1 MAVKLAPSILSAAF
15 ERLGEEV
22 RAVEAGGADQIH
34 VDVMD
39 GHFVP
44 NLSMGPIVV
53 EALRRVTRL
62 PLDVHLMIAE
72 PARYVEPFIKAGAS
86 HITFHVEVVDD
97 QLPLAR
103 LLRARGIGAGI
114 SLNPAT
120 GVDRVL
126 ELIPELDLVLVMT
139 VNPGFGGQA
148 FLGENLDKV
157 RALRRA
163 ESSAA
168 RPHPLDIQVDGG
180 IDERTAPLAR
190 AAGANVFVAG
200 SAIFRSPD
208 PRAALRALRA
218 RVEAVPAAG

>member
-62 PLDVHLMIAE
+62 PLDVHLMITD
-72 PARYVEPFIKAGAS
+72 PTRYVDSFIKAGAN
-86 HITFHVEVVDD
+86 HITFHVEVLDD
-97 QLPLAR
+97 PLSLAR
-103 LLRARGIGAGI
+103 SLRARGIGAGI
-114 SLNPAT
+114 SINPGT

-126 ELIPELDLVLVMT
+126 DLIPELDLVLVMT

-163 ESSAA
+163 ERSAA
-168 RPHPLDIQVDGG
+168 RTQPLDIQVDGG

-200 SAIFRSPD
+200 SAIFKSPD

-218 RVEAVPAAG
+218 RVEAEPAAG